1 MKQFSIILIILL
13 IITAIVDL
21 GVGIGYY
28 TLLRFLVTFGAI
40 LWAIQFYGKNQ
51 NLFITFCIIAIL
63 FNPIIPIYLGRE
75 LWRIV
80 DFITGIIFVI
90 PLTKNNN

>member
-1 MKQFSIILIILL
+1 MKQFSIILTILL
-13 IITAIVDL
+13 ILTALVDL

-28 TLLRFLVTFGAI
+28 TLLRCLVTFCAI
-40 LWAIQFYGKNQ
+40 LWAIQFNAKNQ
-51 NLFITFCIIAIL
+51 GLFITFCIIAIL

-80 DFITGIIFVI
+80 DFITGIIFTI
-90 PLTKNNN
+90 PIIRK

>member
-13 IITAIVDL
+13 ILTAVADL

-40 LWAIQFYGKNQ
+40 LWAIQFHEKNQ
-51 NLFITFCIIAIL
+51 NLFITFFIIAIL

-80 DFITGIIFVI
+80 DFITGIIFCNSVNE
-90 PLTKNNN
+90 KQ